1 MESTTDTT
9 VCNDIALTTPAQIC
23 GYRELMIY
31 SGLKFEVK
39 TNGKMRLTRRISCYA
54 LAKKEYGLKG
64 NREKV
69 LAALKEILEAKYGVS
84 LT

>member
-1 MESTTDTT
+1 MNSTTN
-9 VCNDIALTTPAQIC
+9 NDIALTTPAQIC

-69 LAALKEILEAKYGVS
+69 LAALKEIREAKYGVT

>member
-1 MESTTDTT
+1 MEGTTDTT
-9 VCNDIALTTPAQIC
+9 VCNDIALTTPSEIC
-23 GYRELMIY
+23 AYRELMIY
-31 SGLKFEVK
+31 SGLKFEIK

-69 LAALKEILEAKYGVS
+69 LAALKEILEAKYGVI
-84 LT
+84 LN

>member
-1 MESTTDTT
+1 MNSTTN
-9 VCNDIALTTPAQIC
+9 NDIALTTPEQIC

-64 NREKV
+64 NRVQV
-69 LAALKEILEAKYGVS
+69 LADLKATLEYKYGVT